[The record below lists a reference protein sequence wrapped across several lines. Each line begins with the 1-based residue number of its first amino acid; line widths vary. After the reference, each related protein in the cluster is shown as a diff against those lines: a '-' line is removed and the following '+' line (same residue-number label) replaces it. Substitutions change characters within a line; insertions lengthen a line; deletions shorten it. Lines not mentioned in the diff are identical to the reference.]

1 MLKDKA
7 ETLSKSKSLLFG
19 NEFRDHIVDSSKA
32 KRKSI
37 EAFHLSS
44 PAKEPFREGPSSSNF
59 KTAFRSSNAPNYHS
73 QKGSF
78 GGLFKRNRGQRISA
92 KENKWLLKESPP
104 FCNTKELPQLMNL
117 EELTQVHETVRNLF
131 AHLEIQEMP
140 LAGRLRHFLQACEIL
155 TQDKQILSIVRGFEI
170 PFLSVPFQEKVPVPI
185 KTNLQQEHLIDVEV
199 SEMLRKVQSPKF
211 CRWKENSWA
220 TYF

>member
-1 MLKDKA
+1 
-7 ETLSKSKSLLFG
+7 
-19 NEFRDHIVDSSKA
+19 
-32 KRKSI
+32 
-37 EAFHLSS
+37 
-44 PAKEPFREGPSSSNF
+44 
-59 KTAFRSSNAPNYHS
+59 
-73 QKGSF
+73 
-78 GGLFKRNRGQRISA
+78 
-92 KENKWLLKESPP
+92 
-104 FCNTKELPQLMNL
+104 MNL

-199 SEMLRKVQSPKF
+199 SEMLRKGAISKVLPVKGEFLSNVFLIPKKEGGF
-211 CRWKENSWA
+211 LVINLKARNQFVPCSHFKMEGLHCLKDLLQPGDYMCKIDLKDAYFSIPLDQKSKKCTRFSWKGNLYEFECL
-220 TYF
+220 YFGLGPTLKSIYQVAKKYQ